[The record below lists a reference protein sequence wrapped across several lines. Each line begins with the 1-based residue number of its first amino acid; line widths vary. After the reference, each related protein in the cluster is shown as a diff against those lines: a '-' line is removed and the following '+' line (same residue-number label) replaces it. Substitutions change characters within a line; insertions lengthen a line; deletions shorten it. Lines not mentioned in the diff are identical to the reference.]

1 MTSQI
6 ISASLI
12 LLGVTSSLCS
22 ANLFD
27 TNAAGSLRGAE
38 NRIIDGEETE
48 ENEYPFV
55 VSLQDSMGHFCGGSL
70 IAKNVVLSAAHCQGG
85 DYTIALGRHD
95 VENGGQVRKVAREL
109 PHEDYDA
116 DTTDYDYMLIFLE
129 EPADLSDGVGL
140 VRLNNDPESPL
151 PGDEVVV
158 IGWGVTDTD
167 TGDLSD
173 VLMEVS
179 VNVISNDECEDSK
192 DDMDSYKGQI
202 TENMLCARDN
212 GEDSCQGDSG
222 GPLVSGDA
230 EKGYT
235 QMGVVSWGIG
245 CADPNF
251 PGVYSRISQAYNW
264 IACEVCNEDIVYA
277 EEAGFNCDNVPTN
290 CGSIGSG
297 GGGGGG
303 SQSNSDTDG
312 NGSDVTNVSD
322 GGSNNQDDWLSVF
335 DSIGGIPETK
345 ESSLTD
351 GVLSVV
357 GDPDV

>member
-27 TNAAGSLRGAE
+27 TNAGGLRGAE
-38 NRIIDGEETE
+38 TRIINGEETE

-95 VENGGQVRKVAREL
+95 VENGGQVRQVAREL

-116 DTTDYDYMLIFLE
+116 DTTDHDFMLIFLE
-129 EPADLSDGVGL
+129 EPADLVDEVGL
-140 VRLNNDPESPL
+140 VRLNNDPQLPL
-151 PGDEVVV
+151 PGDEVIVM
-158 IGWGVTDTD
+158 GWGVTNTN
-167 TGDLSD
+167 TGELSD
-173 VLMEVS
+173 VLIEVS
-179 VNVISNDECEDSK
+179 VEVITNEECDASGDDTDNYND
-192 DDMDSYKGQI
+192 QI

-222 GPLVSGDA
+222 GPLVSGNA
-230 EKGYT
+230 ATGYT

-251 PGVYSRISQAYNW
+251 PGVYSRISQAINW
-264 IACEVCNEDIVYA
+264 ITCEVCNENIGYA
-277 EEAGFNCDNVPTN
+277 EEAGFDCENAPTN
-290 CGSIGSG
+290 CGSIGGGSG

-303 SQSNSDTDG
+303 VGSQSNSDTDE
-312 NGSDVTNVSD
+312 NSDVSDVSD

-335 DSIGGIPETK
+335 DSIGGISETK
-345 ESSLTD
+345 ESSLTRD
-351 GVLSVV
+351 G
-357 GDPDV
+357 P

>member
-85 DYTIALGRHD
+85 DYAIALGRHD
-95 VENGGQVRKVAREL
+95 RMAVKFEKFAREL

-129 EPADLSDGVGL
+129 EPADLSAGVGL

-167 TGDLSD
+167 TGELSD

-230 EKGYT
+230 ETGYT
-235 QMGVVSWGIG
+235 QMGTVSWGIG

-264 IACEVCNEDIVYA
+264 IACEVCNEDIGYA

-303 SQSNSDTDG
+303 GGGGSQSNSATDDE
-312 NGSDVTNVSD
+312 N
-322 GGSNNQDDWLSVF
+322 
-335 DSIGGIPETK
+335 

>member
-22 ANLFD
+22 ANLID
-27 TNAAGSLRGAE
+27 TSAAGRLRGAE

-95 VENGGQVRKVAREL
+95 VENGGQVRTVSREL

-151 PGDEVVV
+151 P
-158 IGWGVTDTD
+158 
-167 TGDLSD
+167 
-173 VLMEVS
+173 
-179 VNVISNDECEDSK
+179 
-192 DDMDSYKGQI
+192 
-202 TENMLCARDN
+202 
-212 GEDSCQGDSG
+212 
-222 GPLVSGDA
+222 
-230 EKGYT
+230 
-235 QMGVVSWGIG
+235 
-245 CADPNF
+245 
-251 PGVYSRISQAYNW
+251 
-264 IACEVCNEDIVYA
+264 
-277 EEAGFNCDNVPTN
+277 
-290 CGSIGSG
+290 
-297 GGGGGG
+297 
-303 SQSNSDTDG
+303 
-312 NGSDVTNVSD
+312 
-322 GGSNNQDDWLSVF
+322 
-335 DSIGGIPETK
+335 
-345 ESSLTD
+345 
-351 GVLSVV
+351 
-357 GDPDV
+357 